1 MAGPSNPVH
10 KTAAIARSRERRRRR
25 MVMLIA
31 ALLIVVSGLVA
42 GYLFWFKDS
51 SYVEI
56 NDLTVQGVATST
68 EEGKQIEGAVRL
80 AMDQM
85 TTLDVKQAALDE
97 ELSRFPR
104 VESATIETKFP
115 HSATV
120 TVHERGDGSVFG
132 SGSQALLIATD
143 GTVLGS
149 PGDQVDS
156 LPLIGVGDPPKS
168 GHLEGRALN
177 QALVLGAVPK
187 EIQGSVVQ
195 SAYGPDGV
203 KVVMSNGMTLI
214 FGDATEATQKWRAAT
229 AIIAD
234 PEVPSSSY
242 VDLTVPRRPAI
253 RASEGSFGEAEVPTE
268 PVEPTVTGTTEP

>member
-1 MAGPSNPVH
+1 MAGSANPVH

-25 MVMLIA
+25 LVIWIA
-31 ALLIVVSGLVA
+31 GLLILASALFA
-42 GYLFWFKDS
+42 GYTFWFKDS
-51 SYVEI
+51 AFVEI
-56 NDLTVQGVATST
+56 SNLTVQGVSTST
-68 EEGKQIEGAVRL
+68 DEGKQIEGAVKL

-85 TTLDVKQAALDE
+85 TTLDVKQSVLDE

-104 VESATIETKFP
+104 VASATIETKFP

-120 TVHERGDGSVFG
+120 TVRERGDGSVFG

-156 LPLIGVGDPPKS
+156 LPLIGVGDRPT
-168 GHLEGRALN
+168 GARLEGRALN

-195 SAYGPDGV
+195 SGYGPDGV

-214 FGDATEATQKWRAAT
+214 FGDATQATQKWRAA
-229 AIIAD
+229 AAVIAD
-234 PEVPSSSY
+234 AGVPSSSY
-242 VDLTVPRRPAI
+242 VDLTVPRRPAV
-253 RASEGSFGEAEVPTE
+253 RATEGDLGATETPAETVVPT
-268 PVEPTVTGTTEP
+268 TTGTTAP